1 MSTEYAHILEF
12 QMQDTYLVY
21 NLQGLL
27 ALNGIILWFMVNLR
41 QIVMS
46 NVMMPLI
53 SLINVKSQNIVV
65 STGQLWDQTCHPGR
79 HGFVLTPVV

>member
-53 SLINVKSQNIVV
+53 S
-65 STGQLWDQTCHPGR
+65 
-79 HGFVLTPVV
+79 